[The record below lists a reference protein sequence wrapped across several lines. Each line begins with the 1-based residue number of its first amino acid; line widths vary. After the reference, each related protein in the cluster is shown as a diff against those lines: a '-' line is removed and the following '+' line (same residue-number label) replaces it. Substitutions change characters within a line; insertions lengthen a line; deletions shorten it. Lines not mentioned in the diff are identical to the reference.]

1 LLRPEFPGLAI
12 KKTMKYEIY
21 SGAGNDFVMINNW
34 DNAVPF
40 EQQQQFTVKICDDQF
55 REIDGVIFLDKPL
68 NEGSEIRMNY
78 YNRDGSY
85 GAMCGNGARCTAE
98 FAYSKGIVKEDSFIM
113 EAVDKTYRVDIT
125 GEQRVMISF
134 PKGIYFEL
142 GLQVDTGDDFEV
154 KMVHWIYAGSEHIV
168 LFIENIINPTVS
180 SLDEADV
187 RNWGSMLRYHPDF
200 QTKGANVN
208 FVKCIED
215 SKIRIRTYERG
226 VERETLACGTGIV
239 SSAIISH
246 LVAGVLPPVT
256 VLVESGEELVVDFEF
271 NNGIISDVTLEG
283 SAKKIGE
290 GELDIKT

>member
-1 LLRPEFPGLAI
+1 
-12 KKTMKYEIY
+12 MKYEIY

-34 DNAVPF
+34 ENAVPF
-40 EQQQQFTVKICDDQF
+40 EQQRQLTVKVCNDKF

-68 NEGSEIRMNY
+68 NEGSTIRMNY

-98 FAYSKGIVKEDSFIM
+98 FAYSKGIVKDDSFIL
-113 EAVDKTYRVDIT
+113 EAVDKTYRADIT
-125 GEQRVMISF
+125 GEERVMISF

-142 GLQVDTGDDFEV
+142 GLQVDTGNDFEV
-154 KMVHWIYAGSEHIV
+154 KMVHWIYVGSEHIV
-168 LFIENIINPTVS
+168 LFIENITNPMVS

-187 RNWGSMLRYHPDF
+187 QTWGSVLRNHPDF
-200 QTKGANVN
+200 QPKGANVN
-208 FVKCIED
+208 FVKCLED

-256 VLVESGEELVVDFEF
+256 VLVESGEELVVDFEL
-271 NNGIISDVTLEG
+271 NSGIISEVTLEG

-290 GELDIKT
+290 GELEI